1 VGTLLPA
8 FVLLA
13 TGMGLTLVPL
23 SIAAFAGVGNHDFG
37 VASGLF
43 NTTQQIGGAVGVAL
57 LSTVAYAHL
66 RHASTRNPATVVGA
80 ADAAAFRTGLVLIV
94 FSLAIAASVIAADQA
109 SKAFVLS
116 RSWAAG
122 SNAGFLSVRKVSM
135 QRDPLMFYFTPRT
148 HVGLWIASIAI
159 AAVLVR
165 AGMIAENAR
174 NAAAIGAALGGAAGN
189 IADRLRHGAIVDFI
203 AIGRW
208 PLFNL
213 ADVAIVMGVGLL
225 VLSYAKT

>member
-1 VGTLLPA
+1 MLIE
-8 FVLLA
+8 
-13 TGMGLTLVPL
+13 
-23 SIAAFAGVGNHDFG
+23 IAA
-37 VASGLF
+37 
-43 NTTQQIGGAVGVAL
+43 AV
-57 LSTVAYAHL
+57 S
-66 RHASTRNPATVVGA
+66 VV
-80 ADAAAFRTGLVLIV
+80 
-94 FSLAIAASVIAADQA
+94 AADQA

-116 RSWAAG
+116 RSRTAD
-122 SNAGFLSVRKVSM
+122 SHAGFLSIRKVLM
-135 QRDPLMFYFTPRT
+135 QRGSLMFYFPPWM

-165 AGMIAENAR
+165 AGMIAENAL

-189 IADRLRHGAIVDFI
+189 IADRLRRGAIADFI

-225 VLSYAKT
+225 VLSYAKA